1 MIKCEQARD
10 VCIARERALRL
21 ASTACGLYCKKKGEG
36 RHLRLDGELALRE
49 VRVLLLGLKELL
61 GGLALGETAANSSG
75 LLDAEIKRLVSG
87 LLERN
92 PELSLLGLID
102 DSQDAGNRLADFGA
116 IRRRLELAYPT

>member
-1 MIKCEQARD
+1 MC
-10 VCIARERALRL
+10 ARESERWL
-21 ASTACGLYCKKKGEG
+21 ASTACGLYCKEEG
-36 RHLRLDGELALRE
+36 RRRRLRLDGELALRE

-92 PELSLLGLID
+92 PELSLLGLVD

-116 IRRRLELAYPT
+116 IRRRLELVNPT